1 MNEMDMYETE
11 DRAGLSNDDQCFSWS
26 QGGGTQDTLEESG
39 EDDPEPPLGCLD
51 PEEAPAHA
59 VNPCKVC
66 APLGASLAFK
76 GVEGAVPL
84 LHGSQG
90 CATYIRRYLISHFR
104 EPVDIASSS
113 FDEMAAVFG
122 GRESLTRALDNVT
135 IQYEPALIGVATTCL
150 SETIG
155 DDVGDILRKRETP
168 AGTKASICVHVA
180 TPSYAGTHLDGYY
193 ATVKSLVEILAEGG
207 STRGLVNLF
216 PGIVCP
222 EDLRWLKRAAA
233 GFALDPCL
241 LPDYSD
247 TLDGGSWE
255 EYQRIPPGGTPIAKI
270 RQSGQARASV
280 ELGWSQ
286 ARRETAGRH
295 LNREF
300 GIPCHSLG
308 LPIGVEATDAFLA
321 VLSRTGGLAIPAELE
336 AERARLLDAYADA
349 HKVVAGQRAVVFGDE
364 DTAIALA
371 LFLAEIGV
379 EPVLVA
385 SGGTGALAE
394 SMVQDH
400 PVLRRFKVS
409 FLPDTD
415 FGSLGEA
422 ARQAKPTLLV
432 GHSKG
437 SKLARELEIPL
448 VRVGFPVH
456 DRFGAARLSCLGYE
470 GTHRLFDEVVNTI
483 LADRQSRSTVGY
495 FYF

>member
-1 MNEMDMYETE
+1 MNEQEQ
-11 DRAGLSNDDQCFSWS
+11 A
-26 QGGGTQDTLEESG
+26 
-39 EDDPEPPLGCLD
+39 PEY
-51 PEEAPAHA
+51 A

-76 GVEGAVPL
+76 GVSGTVPI

-122 GRESLTRALDNVT
+122 GSDSLMRGLDNVSAT
-135 IQYEPALIGVATTCL
+135 YQPEVIGVATTCL

-155 DDVGDILRKRETP
+155 DDVKDILRRYQDSHPSETVLVNV
-168 AGTKASICVHVA
+168 S

-193 ATVKSLVEILAEGG
+193 DTVASLVSTLARGG
-207 STRGLVNLF
+207 EARDAVNIF
-216 PGIVCP
+216 PAIICP
-222 EDLRWLKRAAA
+222 EDLRWLKRTVAAFGA
-233 GFALDPCL
+233 DLCL

-247 TLDGGSWE
+247 TLDGGMWS
-255 EYQRIPPGGTPIAKI
+255 EYCRLPPGGTTLDAIRDAGRAK
-270 RQSGQARASV
+270 ASL

-286 ARRETAGRH
+286 ARRATAGRF

-300 GIPCHSLG
+300 GIHCHSQG

-321 VLSRTGGLAIPAELE
+321 ALAEVTGRPVPHELE

-349 HKVVAGQRAVVFGDE
+349 HKILAGQRAVVFGDE
-364 DTAIALA
+364 DMAIALA

-379 EPVLVA
+379 TPALVA

-394 SMVQDH
+394 TMAASFE
-400 PVLRRFKVS
+400 VLKGLDTRFM
-409 FLPDTD
+409 PDTD
-415 FGSLGEA
+415 FGQLGEA
-422 ARQAKPTLLV
+422 AKAAAPTLLV

-437 SKLARELEIPL
+437 SKLARELDVPL

-456 DRFGAARLSCLGYE
+456 DRFGSGRLSCLGYS
-470 GTHRLFDEVVNTI
+470 GTHRLFDDVVNTI
-483 LADRQSRSTVGY
+483 LADRQAKSTAGY

>member
-1 MNEMDMYETE
+1 MNEAE
-11 DRAGLSNDDQCFSWS
+11 DA
-26 QGGGTQDTLEESG
+26 
-39 EDDPEPPLGCLD
+39 PEY
-51 PEEAPAHA
+51 A

-76 GVEGAVPL
+76 GVSGTVPI

-122 GRESLTRALDNVT
+122 GSDSLMRGLDNVRAT
-135 IQYEPALIGVATTCL
+135 YQPEVIGVATTCL

-155 DDVGDILRKRETP
+155 DDVKDILRRYSDRHPSETVLVNV
-168 AGTKASICVHVA
+168 S
-180 TPSYAGTHLDGYY
+180 TPSYSGTHLDGYY
-193 ATVKSLVEILAEGG
+193 DTVASLVSSLAKGG
-207 STRGLVNLF
+207 PARASVNVF
-216 PGIVCP
+216 PAIISP
-222 EDLRWLKRAAA
+222 EDLRWLKRTVAAF
-233 GFALDPCL
+233 GVGLCL

-247 TLDGGSWE
+247 TLDGGMWS
-255 EYQRIPPGGTPIAKI
+255 EYRRLPPGGTSLEAI
-270 RQSGQARASV
+270 RDCGRALGSL

-286 ARRETAGRH
+286 ASRTTGGRF

-300 GIPCHSLG
+300 GIHCHSQG
-308 LPIGVEATDAFLA
+308 LPIGIEATDAFLA
-321 VLSRTGGLAIPAELE
+321 ALSELTGRPVPPDLE

-349 HKVVAGQRAVVFGDE
+349 HKILAGQRAVVFGDE
-364 DTAIALA
+364 DMAIALA

-379 EPVLVA
+379 TPALVA

-394 SMVQDH
+394 TMAASFE
-400 PVLRRFKVS
+400 VLKGLDTRFM
-409 FLPDTD
+409 PDTD
-415 FGSLGEA
+415 FGQLGEA
-422 ARQAKPTLLV
+422 AKAAAPTLLV

-437 SKLARELEIPL
+437 SKLARELDVPL

-456 DRFGAARLSCLGYE
+456 DRFGSGRLSCLGYS

-483 LADRQSRSTVGY
+483 LADRQAKSSAGY

>member
-1 MNEMDMYETE
+1 MNAPDHFCGT
-11 DRAGLSNDDQCFSWS
+11 LSTPPAPNAQ
-26 QGGGTQDTLEESG
+26 TA
-39 EDDPEPPLGCLD
+39 PEHVD
-51 PEEAPAHA
+51 YA

-66 APLGASLAFK
+66 APLGACLALK
-76 GVEGAVPL
+76 GVLGAVTL

-122 GRESLTRALDNVT
+122 GRESLTRALDNVRS
-135 IQYEPALIGVATTCL
+135 QYAPALIGVATTCL

-155 DDVGDILRKRETP
+155 DDVADILRRYDGGDDC
-168 AGTKASICVHVA
+168 ARVHVS

-193 ATVKSLVEILAEGG
+193 ATVRSLVEQLAVGG
-207 STRGLVNLF
+207 PATDTVNLF
-216 PGIVCP
+216 PGIVSP
-222 EDLRWLKRAAA
+222 EDLRWLKRVAIA
-233 GFALDPCL
+233 FNLDPCL

-247 TLDGGSWE
+247 TLDGGQWT
-255 EYQRIPPGGTPIAKI
+255 EYRRLPPGGTSQARI
-270 RQSGQARASV
+270 RESGRARASV

-286 ARRETAGRH
+286 GRRETAGSY
-295 LNREF
+295 LNRDF

-308 LPIGVEATDAFLA
+308 LPIGIEATDTFLS
-321 VLSRTGGLAIPAELE
+321 VLSRISGLPIPEDLQ
-336 AERARLLDAYADA
+336 AERARLLDAYVDA
-349 HKVVAGQRAVVFGDE
+349 HKVLMGQKAVVFGDE

-371 LFLAEIGV
+371 LFLAEIGAA
-379 EPVLVA
+379 PVLVA

-394 SMVQDH
+394 SAVEDH
-400 PVLRRFKVS
+400 PALRKFDVT
-409 FLPDTD
+409 FMPDTD
-415 FGSLGEA
+415 FGRLGEA
-422 ARQAKPTLLV
+422 ARQAEPTLLV

-437 SKLARELEIPL
+437 YKLARELDIPL

-470 GTHRLFDEVVNTI
+470 GTHRLFDDVVNNI
-483 LADRQSRSTVGY
+483 LANRQAKSNVGY

>member
-1 MNEMDMYETE
+1 MSLDMESLAALETE
-11 DRAGLSNDDQCFSWS
+11 
-26 QGGGTQDTLEESG
+26 ES
-39 EDDPEPPLGCLD
+39 PEY
-51 PEEAPAHA
+51 A

-122 GRESLTRALDNVT
+122 GADSLMRALDNVAA
-135 IQYEPALIGVATTCL
+135 QYQPQLIGVATTCL

-155 DDVGDILRKRETP
+155 DDVADALRRYQPSNEFDC
-168 AGTKASICVHVA
+168 ARVQVS
-180 TPSYAGTHLDGYY
+180 TPSYSGTHLDGYY
-193 ATVKSLVEILAEGG
+193 ATVTSLVESLAEGG
-207 STRGLVNLF
+207 PSTGTVNIF
-216 PGIVCP
+216 PGIVSP
-222 EDLRWLKRAAA
+222 SDLRWIKRTLEAF
-233 GFALDPCL
+233 GLEGCL

-247 TLDGGSWE
+247 TLDGGQWSA
-255 EYQRIPPGGTPIAKI
+255 YNRLPPGGTPLAKI
-270 RQSGQARASV
+270 RDAGKAAASV

-286 ARRETAGRH
+286 ARRETAGSY

-308 LPIGVEATDAFLA
+308 LPVGLEATDAFLE
-321 VLSRTGGLAIPAELE
+321 VLSRISGRPIPESMQ
-336 AERARLLDAYADA
+336 AERARLLDAYVDA
-349 HKVVAGQRAVVFGDE
+349 HKIAVGQKAVVFGDE
-364 DTAIALA
+364 DTALALA

-379 EPVLVA
+379 EPALVA
-385 SGGTGALAE
+385 SGGSGALADTAPAAHE
-394 SMVQDH
+394 S
-400 PVLRRFKVS
+400 LRTLNVKFM
-409 FLPDTD
+409 PDSD
-415 FGSLGEA
+415 FARIGEA
-422 ARQAKPTLLV
+422 AKAVSPTLLV

-437 SKLARELEIPL
+437 YKLARELDIPL

-456 DRFGAARLSCLGYE
+456 DRYGAARITMLGYE
-470 GTHRLFDEVVNTI
+470 GTQRLFDDVVNTI
-483 LADRQSRSTVGY
+483 LDHRQAKSGVGY

>member
-1 MNEMDMYETE
+1 MSH
-11 DRAGLSNDDQCFSWS
+11 A
-26 QGGGTQDTLEESG
+26 
-39 EDDPEPPLGCLD
+39 
-51 PEEAPAHA
+51 APDIPAYA

-76 GVEGAVPL
+76 GVAGAVPL

-122 GRESLTRALDNVT
+122 GRESLTRALDNVAT
-135 IQYEPALIGVATTCL
+135 SYAPELIGVATTCL

-155 DDVGDILRKRETP
+155 DDVKDILRQYQP
-168 AGTKASICVHVA
+168 QAGRDCARVHVS
-180 TPSYAGTHLDGYY
+180 TPSYSGTHLDGYY
-193 ATVKSLVEILAEGG
+193 ATVLALVQALAEGG
-207 STRGLVNLF
+207 TTLELFNLF

-222 EDLRWLKRAAA
+222 EDLRWLLRTARSF
-233 GFALDPCL
+233 GLEPCL

-247 TLDGGSWE
+247 TLDGGQWA
-255 EYQRIPPGGTPIAKI
+255 EYVRLPPGGTPLDRI
-270 RQSGQARASV
+270 RQSGRARGSV

-286 ARRETAGRH
+286 AGRETAGRY

-300 GIPCHSLG
+300 GIHCDSMG
-308 LPIGVEATDAFLA
+308 LPIGVEATDRLLGILA
-321 VLSRTGGLAIPAELE
+321 SVSGRPIPLELE

-349 HKVVAGQRAVVFGDE
+349 HKILAGQRAVVFGDE

-371 LFLAEIGV
+371 LFLAEVGV
-379 EPVLVA
+379 APVLVA
-385 SGGTGALAE
+385 SGGTGALAA
-394 SMVQDH
+394 SAVAAYPQLKGFDAA
-400 PVLRRFKVS
+400 

-415 FGSLGEA
+415 FGRLGEA
-422 ARQAKPTLLV
+422 ARQVQPTLLV

-437 SKLARELEIPL
+437 AKLARELDLPL

-456 DRFGAARLSCLGYE
+456 DRFGAGRLTCLGYA
-470 GTHRLFDEVVNTI
+470 GTHRLFDDVVNSI
-483 LADRQSRSTVGY
+483 LADRQAKSSVGY

>member
-1 MNEMDMYETE
+1 MNEFETIPHWK
-11 DRAGLSNDDQCFSWS
+11 ASPMTGVSNEEQCFSWNDS
-26 QGGGTQDTLEESG
+26 HQEEEG
-39 EDDPEPPLGCLD
+39 EDGEADPSPLDPLTDEPP
-51 PEEAPAHA
+51 EYA

-122 GRESLTRALDNVT
+122 GSESLTRALENVQA
-135 IQYEPALIGVATTCL
+135 QYQPALLGVATTCL

-155 DDVGDILRKRETP
+155 DDVADILRRHDP
-168 AGTKASICVHVA
+168 GSACVQVHVS
-180 TPSYAGTHLDGYY
+180 TPSYSGTHLDGYY
-193 ATVKSLVEILAEGG
+193 ATVQGLVEALVEGG
-207 STRGLVNLF
+207 PATETVNLF
-216 PGIVCP
+216 PAIVSP
-222 EDLRWLKRAAA
+222 ADLRWLSETARAH
-233 GFALDPCL
+233 GLEPCL

-247 TLDGGSWE
+247 TLDGGQWS
-255 EYQRIPPGGTPIAKI
+255 EYHRLPPGGTSLEKI
-270 RQSGQARASV
+270 RASGRARASV

-286 ARRETAGRH
+286 GRRESAGSY
-295 LNREF
+295 LNRDF

-308 LPIGVEATDAFLA
+308 LPIGVEATDTFLA
-321 VLSRTGGLAIPAELE
+321 VMARISGRQVPVALE
-336 AERARLLDAYADA
+336 AQRARLLDAYVDA
-349 HKVVAGQRAVVFGDE
+349 HKVLAGQRAVVFGDE

-379 EPVLVA
+379 TPVLVA
-385 SGGTGALAE
+385 SGGTGALLE
-394 SMVQDH
+394 SAAKAF
-400 PVLRRFKVS
+400 PSLEKLGARFM
-409 FLPDTD
+409 PDTD
-415 FGSLGEA
+415 FGRLGEA
-422 ARQAKPTLLV
+422 TRQAQPTLLV

-437 SKLARELEIPL
+437 AKLARELEIPL

-456 DRFGAARLSCLGYE
+456 DRFGASRLSCLGYE
-470 GTHRLFDEVVNTI
+470 GTHRLFDDVVNSL
-483 LADRQSRSTVGY
+483 LADRQAKSKVGY

>member
-1 MNEMDMYETE
+1 MIE
-11 DRAGLSNDDQCFSWS
+11 
-26 QGGGTQDTLEESG
+26 
-39 EDDPEPPLGCLD
+39 
-51 PEEAPAHA
+51 PEENPDYA

-76 GVEGAVPL
+76 GVAGAVPL

-104 EPVDIASSS
+104 DPVDIASSS

-122 GRESLTRALDNVT
+122 GRDSLTRALDNVT
-135 IQYEPALIGVATTCL
+135 TSYAPALIGVATTCL
-150 SETIG
+150 SESIG
-155 DDVGDILRKRETP
+155 DDVADILRHYQP
-168 AGTKASICVHVA
+168 AEGRDCARVHVS

-193 ATVKSLVEILAEGG
+193 ATVLALVQALAEGG
-207 STRGLVNLF
+207 PALDLVDLF

-222 EDLRWLKRAAA
+222 EDLRWLKRTARQF
-233 GFALDPCL
+233 GLEPCL

-247 TLDGGSWE
+247 TLDGGQWT
-255 EYQRIPPGGTPIAKI
+255 EYCRLPPGGTTLAQIKQAG
-270 RQSGQARASV
+270 RARASV

-286 ARRETAGRH
+286 GARETAGRY
-295 LNREF
+295 LNRDF
-300 GIPCHSLG
+300 GIPCHGLG
-308 LPIGVEATDAFLA
+308 LPVGIEATDAFLA
-321 VLSRTGGLAIPAELE
+321 ALCRISGRPVPGELE

-349 HKVVAGQRAVVFGDE
+349 HKVLAGQRAVVFGDE

-379 EPVLVA
+379 TPALVA
-385 SGGTGALAE
+385 SGGTGALAA
-394 SMVQDH
+394 VGAAFPALQGLDAT
-400 PVLRRFKVS
+400 

-415 FGSLGEA
+415 FGRLGEA
-422 ARQAKPTLLV
+422 ARLARPTLLV

-437 SKLARELEIPL
+437 SKLARELDLPL

-456 DRFGAARLSCLGYE
+456 DRFGAARLTTLGYA
-470 GTHRLFDEVVNTI
+470 GSHRLFDDMVNGI
-483 LADRQSRSTVGY
+483 LADRQAKSSIGY

>member
-1 MNEMDMYETE
+1 MNEVEA
-11 DRAGLSNDDQCFSWS
+11 RA
-26 QGGGTQDTLEESG
+26 
-39 EDDPEPPLGCLD
+39 PKY
-51 PEEAPAHA
+51 A

-76 GVEGAVPL
+76 GVAGAVPL

-104 EPVDIASSS
+104 DPVDIASSS

-122 GRESLTRALDNVT
+122 GRDSLVRALDNVAT
-135 IQYEPALIGVATTCL
+135 TYAPTLIGVATTCL

-155 DDVGDILRKRETP
+155 DNVKDILLHYQPEAGREC
-168 AGTKASICVHVA
+168 ARVHVG

-193 ATVKSLVEILAEGG
+193 DTVLALVEALAGG
-207 STRGLVNLF
+207 GTTREMVNLF

-222 EDLRWLKRAAA
+222 EDLRWLRRT
-233 GFALDPCL
+233 ALAFGLEPCL

-247 TLDGGSWE
+247 TLDGGQWT
-255 EYQRIPPGGTPIAKI
+255 EYCRLPPGGTSLAEIRASGRAK
-270 RQSGQARASV
+270 GSV

-286 ARRETAGRH
+286 GARETAGRY
-295 LNREF
+295 LNRDF
-300 GIPCHSLG
+300 GIPCETLG
-308 LPIGVEATDAFLA
+308 LPIGVEATDLFLA
-321 VLSRTGGLAIPAELE
+321 ALARISGRPVPAELE

-349 HKVVAGQRAVVFGDE
+349 HKVLAGQRAVVFGDE

-379 EPVLVA
+379 APVLVA
-385 SGGTGALAE
+385 SGGTGALALSAVAAYPALE
-394 SMVQDH
+394 K
-400 PVLRRFKVS
+400 FAAT

-415 FGSLGEA
+415 FGRLGEA
-422 ARQAKPTLLV
+422 AKQAGPTLLV

-437 SKLARELEIPL
+437 SKLARELDLPL
-448 VRVGFPVH
+448 VRLGFPVH
-456 DRFGAARLSCLGYE
+456 DRFGAARLSSLGYA
-470 GTHRLFDEVVNTI
+470 GSHRLFDDVVNSI
-483 LADRQSRSTVGY
+483 LAHRQAKSDVGY

>member
-1 MNEMDMYETE
+1 MSD
-11 DRAGLSNDDQCFSWS
+11 G
-26 QGGGTQDTLEESG
+26 
-39 EDDPEPPLGCLD
+39 PEY
-51 PEEAPAHA
+51 A

-76 GVEGAVPL
+76 GVAGAVPL

-104 EPVDIASSS
+104 DPVDIASSS

-122 GRESLTRALDNVT
+122 GRDSLVRALDNVAA
-135 IQYEPALIGVATTCL
+135 QYGPDLIGVASTCL

-155 DDVGDILRKRETP
+155 DDVADILRHYQP
-168 AGTKASICVHVA
+168 APGKDCARVHVS

-193 ATVKSLVEILAEGG
+193 ATVLALVQALAGG
-207 STRGLVNLF
+207 GPALDLVNLF

-222 EDLRWLKRAAA
+222 EDLRWLKRAALA
-233 GFALDPCL
+233 FGLSPCL

-247 TLDGGSWE
+247 TLDGGQWTG
-255 EYQRIPPGGTPIAKI
+255 YVRLPPGGTSLGQI
-270 RQSGQARASV
+270 RQAGRARASV

-286 ARRETAGRH
+286 AGRETAGRH

-300 GIPCHSLG
+300 GIHCHSLG
-308 LPIGVEATDAFLA
+308 LPVGIEATDAFLA
-321 VLSRTGGLAIPAELE
+321 ALARTSGRPVPPELE
-336 AERARLLDAYADA
+336 AERGRLLDAYADA
-349 HKVVAGQRAVVFGDE
+349 HKVLAGQRAVVFGDE
-364 DTAIALA
+364 DTALALA

-379 EPVLVA
+379 VPVLVA
-385 SGGTGALAE
+385 SGGTGALAAGAAA
-394 SMVQDH
+394 H
-400 PVLRRFKVS
+400 PGFRGLDVT

-415 FGSLGEA
+415 FGRLGEA
-422 ARQAKPTLLV
+422 AKAARPTLLV

-437 SKLARELEIPL
+437 SKLARELDLPL

-456 DRFGAARLSCLGYE
+456 DRFGAARISTLGYA
-470 GTHRLFDEVVNTI
+470 GSHRLFDDVVNHI
-483 LADRQSRSTVGY
+483 LADRQAKSDIGY

>member
-1 MNEMDMYETE
+1 MSHAAPDV
-11 DRAGLSNDDQCFSWS
+11 
-26 QGGGTQDTLEESG
+26 
-39 EDDPEPPLGCLD
+39 PEY
-51 PEEAPAHA
+51 A

-66 APLGASLAFK
+66 DPLGASLAFK
-76 GVEGAVPL
+76 GVAGAVPL

-122 GRESLTRALDNVT
+122 GRESLTRALDNVAT
-135 IQYEPALIGVATTCL
+135 SYAPELIGVATTCL

-155 DDVGDILRKRETP
+155 DDVKDILRQYQP
-168 AGTKASICVHVA
+168 QAGHDCARVHVS
-180 TPSYAGTHLDGYY
+180 TPSYSGTHLDGYY
-193 ATVKSLVEILAEGG
+193 ATVLALVQALAEGG
-207 STRGLVNLF
+207 TTLELFNLF

-222 EDLRWLKRAAA
+222 EDLRWLLRTARSF
-233 GFALDPCL
+233 GLEPCL

-247 TLDGGSWE
+247 TLDGGQWA
-255 EYQRIPPGGTPIAKI
+255 EYVRLPPGGTPLDRI
-270 RQSGQARASV
+270 RQSGRARGSV

-286 ARRETAGRH
+286 AGRETAGRY

-300 GIPCHSLG
+300 GIHCDSMG
-308 LPIGVEATDAFLA
+308 LPIGVEATDHFLA
-321 VLSRTGGLAIPAELE
+321 ILASVSGRPIPQELE

-349 HKVVAGQRAVVFGDE
+349 HKILAGQRAVVFGDE

-379 EPVLVA
+379 APVLVA
-385 SGGTGALAE
+385 SGGTGALAG
-394 SMVQDH
+394 SAVAAYPQLKGFDAA
-400 PVLRRFKVS
+400 

-415 FGSLGEA
+415 FGRLGEA
-422 ARQAKPTLLV
+422 ASQVQPTLLV

-437 SKLARELEIPL
+437 AKLARELDLPL

-456 DRFGAARLSCLGYE
+456 DRFGAGRLSCMGYA
-470 GTHRLFDEVVNTI
+470 GTHRLFDDVVNSI
-483 LADRQSRSTVGY
+483 LADRQAKSSVGY